1 MGFIISN
8 LGSGGAKRVAVHLM
22 NNLNLQKFNW
32 LKEKLLKRS
41 YKNFDKIITQSH
53 DMTKDLLQNI
63 NICKN
68 KIIEINNPV
77 DLERIEKF
85 SNKK

>member
-1 MGFIISN
+1 MKKICFIIPN

-41 YKNFDKIITQSH
+41 YKNFDKIIT
-53 DMTKDLLQNI
+53 
-63 NICKN
+63 
-68 KIIEINNPV
+68 
-77 DLERIEKF
+77 
-85 SNKK
+85 